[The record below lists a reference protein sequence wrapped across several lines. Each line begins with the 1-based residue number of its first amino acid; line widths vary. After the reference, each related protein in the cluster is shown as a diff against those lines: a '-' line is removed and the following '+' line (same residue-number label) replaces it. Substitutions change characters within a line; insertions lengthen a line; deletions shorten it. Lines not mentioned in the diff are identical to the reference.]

1 MEIVTFAPGAIPVT
15 VNGKV
20 VPDPVPTVTDPV
32 PLVNC
37 ALPQTKAGFQ
47 LVMLTVKPSTVG
59 VDCPKVGMNAKPRGF
74 AVAVVE

>member
-1 MEIVTFAPGAIPVT
+1 MEIVAKDPGVIPVT
-15 VNGKV
+15 VIGRIEFA
-20 VPDPVPTVTDPV
+20 PVPTVTVPD
-32 PLVNC
+32 PLVTW

-47 LVMLTVKPSTVG
+47 FVIFTVKPSAVG